1 MPDSCFKN
9 KSERAAAFEAA
20 DLYVVISSEFTLGR
34 PVMEIFEAA
43 ASAGVTLIQL
53 REKEKGKKFLYD
65 LAVACRPVANRY
77 GILLMIDDH
86 VDVALAAGADGVHLG
101 QEDLPI
107 EAARAMASELWL
119 GNSTH
124 NLEEARAAR
133 LNSQNLALSEADR
146 KAAVEKADAKARQ
159 VSQKEAEIEL
169 YATEGSASLRK
180 VEQQKREAIMA
191 EIQQEIRRRA
201 AAEGYAFVLDSSGKT
216 MNEQPTL
223 LIYPESCDFTA
234 AVLTELNRTRTRK
247 ADTPSSKP
255 APPPEPVR
263 N

>member
-1 MPDSCFKN
+1 MRRIRNILMMLCLGSAFVAGAAENGRIGVVNLEKIFREYY
-9 KSERAAAFEAA
+9 KSRIAEDAIKQQAEVYRTYLMRLN
-20 DLYVVISSEFTLGR
+20 D
-34 PVMEIFEAA
+34 
-43 ASAGVTLIQL
+43 QL
-53 REKEKGKKFLYD
+53 RTLK
-65 LAVACRPVANRY
+65 
-77 GILLMIDDH
+77 
-86 VDVALAAGADGVHLG
+86 
-101 QEDLPI
+101 
-107 EAARAMASELWL
+107 
-119 GNSTH
+119 
-124 NLEEARAAR
+124 EEARAAR

-234 AVLTELNRTRTRK
+234 AVLSELNRTRTRK

>member
-1 MPDSCFKN
+1 MRRIRNILMMLCLGSAFVAGAAENGRIGVVNLEKIFREYYKSRIAEDSIKQQAEVYRTYLMRLN
-9 KSERAAAFEAA
+9 
-20 DLYVVISSEFTLGR
+20 D
-34 PVMEIFEAA
+34 
-43 ASAGVTLIQL
+43 QL
-53 REKEKGKKFLYD
+53 RTLK
-65 LAVACRPVANRY
+65 
-77 GILLMIDDH
+77 
-86 VDVALAAGADGVHLG
+86 
-101 QEDLPI
+101 
-107 EAARAMASELWL
+107 
-119 GNSTH
+119 
-124 NLEEARAAR
+124 EEARAAR